1 MLTDMGGHHA
11 HHLTHPPDDHRVR
24 PGRGRVRLRSQAP
37 APLPGRPGRPDH
49 HRGGAKPFTFASGD
63 RSGRISIATTLHSGS
78 RFKRA
83 LADLTPGR
91 RVLAAG
97 AIGTRP
103 AVDPSQ
109 SQVLVAQGTGITP
122 FLSMARSHA
131 SLNAALLQA
140 GTPHFFDE
148 AAAATTSAAGQHDH
162 REGLQDAV
170 RQAIADRPAARWS
183 LSGRPDFAA
192 AVARQLAGAAVPARM
207 IHKDAFRGMRA
218 PAPAPARRRDLVN
231 A

>member
-1 MLTDMGGHHA
+1 MRITSLTLETITGSA
-11 HHLTHPPDDHRVR
+11 
-24 PGRGRVRLRSQAP
+24 PGAVEFVFVPKR
-37 APLPGRPGRPDH
+37 PLPFRAGQAGLIITAG
-49 HRGGAKPFTFASGD
+49 GGAKPFTFASGD
-63 RSGRISIATTLHSGS
+63 RSGRIWIATTLPSGS

-97 AIGTRP
+97 AIGTLP
-103 AVDPSQ
+103 AAGPSQ
-109 SQVLVAQGTGITP
+109 SQVLVAQGIGITP
-122 FLSMARSHA
+122 FLSMARSHG

-140 GTPHFFDE
+140 GTPHFLDE
-148 AAAATTSAAGQHDH
+148 AAAAATAAGQHDH

-183 LSGRPDFAA
+183 LSGRPDFATA
-192 AVARQLAGAAVPARM
+192 IARQLAGAAVPARM

-218 PAPAPARRRDLVN
+218 PATARRRDLVN